1 MMPDFLSVIFN
12 NFLNSYAE
20 DGQHIKKDRDALLN
34 FYLYFSYFMDS
45 QIKLKRNDK
54 EKAKYKN
61 LKKLGLSYIKLNDKK
76 ILNHL
81 RTSV

>member
-1 MMPDFLSVIFN
+1 MPDFLSVIFN

-20 DGQHIKKDRDALLN
+20 DGQHIKKDRDVLLN

-45 QIKLKRNDK
+45 QIKLKRNGK